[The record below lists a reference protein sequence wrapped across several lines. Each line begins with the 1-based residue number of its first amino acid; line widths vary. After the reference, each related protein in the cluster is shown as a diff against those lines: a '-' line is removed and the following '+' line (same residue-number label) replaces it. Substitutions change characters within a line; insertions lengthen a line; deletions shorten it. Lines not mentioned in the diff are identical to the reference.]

1 MQTIRLELAKE
12 EAAEAAAGKV
22 PLHKVSLTKFL
33 STGFELEDQ
42 QWVSIL
48 SVQAVKLNDSTRYQL
63 RRDISDRKLKST
75 KRQADI
81 QEKRT
86 MLLTQIHNWR
96 QAQMVYIP
104 HAAILVASTTATDEN
119 ETTTVQT
126 AENVPLFLPSALPE
140 HVRLTLDMKKI
151 CQMEIRL
158 RQAEAHDA
166 LFEIRKGRRKAQWLW
181 QFKKVNISGM
191 GNKPNTKAVTIY
203 LRINRSIQR
212 AADKYRRARSALL
225 ILDPNGAWKE
235 NLKELRNEDIR
246 GPGKG
251 PDENKIS
258 NGRFETSWIWLVV
271 RLRGGKSNMPMTE
284 DEFNESMGVEWAKQ
298 RARVMRW
305 KEEKLIVQE
314 EMRRVLAW
322 FEWRGNWW
330 EQQATRRENGQAEIL
345 QGVAGYAYKQAS
357 IQRRLQSQFGVAW
370 LEILQTHGIKLEW
383 AEHFKDQIHQKGA
396 VKKREKGKNIEEGQ
410 EEDLGREEEGD
421 SGREE
426 EENNEDKDMSDNEE
440 RLSDES
446 DDEEL
451 IFDD

>member
-1 MQTIRLELAKE
+1 MWSHLCLFEATTIQTIRLKLAKE

-166 LFEIRKGRRKAQWLW
+166 LFEIRKGRRKA
-181 QFKKVNISGM
+181 
-191 GNKPNTKAVTIY
+191 
-203 LRINRSIQR
+203 
-212 AADKYRRARSALL
+212 
-225 ILDPNGAWKE
+225 
-235 NLKELRNEDIR
+235 
-246 GPGKG
+246 
-251 PDENKIS
+251 
-258 NGRFETSWIWLVV
+258 
-271 RLRGGKSNMPMTE
+271 
-284 DEFNESMGVEWAKQ
+284 
-298 RARVMRW
+298 
-305 KEEKLIVQE
+305 
-314 EMRRVLAW
+314 
-322 FEWRGNWW
+322 
-330 EQQATRRENGQAEIL
+330 
-345 QGVAGYAYKQAS
+345 
-357 IQRRLQSQFGVAW
+357 
-370 LEILQTHGIKLEW
+370 
-383 AEHFKDQIHQKGA
+383 
-396 VKKREKGKNIEEGQ
+396 
-410 EEDLGREEEGD
+410 
-421 SGREE
+421 
-426 EENNEDKDMSDNEE
+426 
-440 RLSDES
+440 
-446 DDEEL
+446 
-451 IFDD
+451 